1 MKTASSIPPH
11 PGPLPPVD
19 TRLKVVSI
27 FAGGEGTLAG
37 DLRAVFRFQSFQ
49 LWSLCL
55 AGIEQER
62 LKSSMQKQSICYL
75 WRSPASACLL
85 LGTLEFQPNSNR
97 SATLLPGALPSPIL
111 ADRQKWSNSFAVR
124 QFVDHEEDKWQPTRR
139 ISRVSIPRHLNPARG
154 VFPSHLKSM
163 RMALCLT
170 NRRRRWTNRTPR
182 RL

>member
-1 MKTASSIPPH
+1 MTTASSIPPH

-97 SATLLPGALPSPIL
+97 SATVLPGAPPSPIL
-111 ADRQKWSNSFAVR
+111 AGRQQRSNSFALSHV
-124 QFVDHEEDKWQPTRR
+124 FDHEEDKWQPT
-139 ISRVSIPRHLNPARG
+139 SRMSHVSIPWHLNPARG
-154 VFPSHLKSM
+154 VSHFLLKLM
-163 RMALCLT
+163 RLAAC
-170 NRRRRWTNRTPR
+170 RTNRT
-182 RL
+182 